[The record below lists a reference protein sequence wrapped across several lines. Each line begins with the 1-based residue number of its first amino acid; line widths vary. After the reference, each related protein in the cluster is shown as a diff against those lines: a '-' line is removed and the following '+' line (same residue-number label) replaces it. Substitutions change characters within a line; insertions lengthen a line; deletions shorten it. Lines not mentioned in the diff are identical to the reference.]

1 MKNVSIIVPSFNR
14 PKQLRM
20 CLQSLAVL
28 DGGPYPTYVVDDG
41 GSVDLGGVVAD
52 FGDWVQLVRR
62 ENGGPGAARNT
73 GVDACATE
81 LVCFTDDDCTPRPD
95 WVDKLACIQAC
106 EPMRLVGGQ
115 IDNAL
120 TKNVYSAASQ
130 SLSTY
135 LYEYYQSDDNPMSFF
150 TTNNMCCRR
159 EDFLSIGGFDE
170 DFRIASE
177 DRDYSLRW
185 KDAGGTMLFEPDALV
200 MHSHD
205 LSFASFWRQH
215 SNYGKGAR
223 YLHRALDARN
233 DERPKVERAGF
244 YSGLLMHPLFRD
256 GHARLGQAV
265 LMGLSQV
272 AMVSGY
278 YSEVRRERTLTQHET

>member
-1 MKNVSIIVPSFNR
+1 MTTVSIIVPSFNR
-14 PKQLRM
+14 PTQLRS
-20 CLQSLAVL
+20 CLQSLAEL
-28 DGGPYPTYVVDDG
+28 DGGPYPTIVVDDG
-41 GSVDLGGVVAD
+41 GSADLEPIIAD
-52 FGDWVQLVRR
+52 FAGWVTLVRR
-62 ENGGPGAARNT
+62 KNGGPGAARNT
-73 GVDACATE
+73 GVAASHSE
-81 LVCFTDDDCTPRPD
+81 LVCFTDDDCAPRAN
-95 WVDKLACIQAC
+95 WITRLRAAHSGV
-106 EPMRLVGGQ
+106 PMRLVGGR

-120 TKNVYSAASQ
+120 VKNVYASASQ

-135 LYEYYQSDDNPMSFF
+135 LYEFYQSDENPMSFF

-170 DFRIASE
+170 AFRIASE

-185 KDAGGTMLFEPDALV
+185 KDAGGEMLYEDEALV

-205 LSFASFWRQH
+205 LTFGSFWRQH
-215 SNYGKGAR
+215 RSYGKGAR

-233 DERPKVERAGF
+233 DERPKVEKAGF
-244 YSGLLMHPLFRD
+244 YTGLLLHPLTRK
-256 GHARLGQAV
+256 GHARLGQSF

-278 YSEVRRERTLTQHET
+278 YSEVRREKSA

>member
-1 MKNVSIIVPSFNR
+1 MKNVTIIVPSYNR
-14 PKQLRM
+14 PSQLRS
-20 CLQSLAVL
+20 CLQSLSEL
-28 DGGPYPTYVVDDG
+28 TGGPYPTIVVDDG
-41 GSVDLGGVVAD
+41 GSVDLDPVVAEHS
-52 FGDWVQLVRR
+52 DWVTLVRR

-73 GVDACATE
+73 GVAACTTE
-81 LVCFTDDDCTPRPD
+81 LVCFTDDDCAPRAD
-95 WVDKLACIQAC
+95 WVEQLVNTHAG
-106 EPMRLVGGQ
+106 EPMRLVGGR

-120 TKNVYSAASQ
+120 TKNVYSSASQ

-135 LYEYYQSDDNPMSFF
+135 LYEFYQSDKNPMSFF

-159 EDFLSIGGFDE
+159 VDFLSIGGFDE
-170 DFRIASE
+170 EFRIASE

-185 KDAGGTMLFEPDALV
+185 KDAGGVMLYEHKAVV

-205 LSFASFWRQH
+205 LTFGSFWKQH
-215 SNYGKGAR
+215 RNYGKGAR

-233 DERPKVERAGF
+233 DARPKVEKAGF
-244 YSGLLMHPLFRD
+244 YTGLLLHPLTRD

-278 YSEVRRERTLTQHET
+278 YSEVRRERAS